1 MITLLLIGA
10 SVSIVL
16 GALLAA
22 ASIVLYV
29 DEDPRIADIAALL
42 PQANCGACGNPGC
55 RAMAESLVKEE
66 SKLGQCKPAGE
77 DMKQEIADYMRSTP
91 NEDGEYIKVK
101 M

>member
-1 MITLLLIGA
+1 MGTLLLIGA
-10 SVSIVL
+10 GISVLL
-16 GALLAA
+16 GILLAV
-22 ASIVLYV
+22 ASIVLHV
-29 DEDPRIADIAALL
+29 DEDPRIAGIASLL

-66 SKLGQCKPAGE
+66 SKIGQCKPAS
-77 DMKQEIADYMRSTP
+77 DDVKNDIAEYMRSTP